1 MLFLKSTP
9 DKNSAISSALIAHLK
24 TKHQIVSLV
33 FLIWVLL
40 FPFVK
45 KKYQQDIIAFKNTG
59 NVFVSLNLLV
69 ENISHF
75 PSSCDQSHLHF
86 SGVVQ
91 I

>member
-9 DKNSAISSALIAHLK
+9 DKNSAIPSTLIAHLK

>member
-9 DKNSAISSALIAHLK
+9 DKNSAIPSTLIAHLK

-45 KKYQQDIIAFKNTG
+45 K
-59 NVFVSLNLLV
+59 
-69 ENISHF
+69 NISGTLL
-75 PSSCDQSHLHF
+75 HLKTQEMF
-86 SGVVQ
+86 LFL
-91 I
+91 